1 MTPKELTN
9 SILQYAIQ
17 GKLVEQRTCE
27 GTAEDLYKAI
37 IADKKILLDGK
48 KEGKLS
54 SETFKEDELPF
65 DIPDTWKWVR
75 FGHIMINRI
84 IYPGSTESFD

>member
-27 GTAEDLYKAI
+27 GTADDLYKAI
-37 IADKKILLDGK
+37 IADKKYCLMVKKKASCLVKLLRK
-48 KEGKLS
+48 MNFHL
-54 SETFKEDELPF
+54 TFQIHGNGLDLV
-65 DIPDTWKWVR
+65 I
-75 FGHIMINRI
+75 
-84 IYPGSTESFD
+84 S